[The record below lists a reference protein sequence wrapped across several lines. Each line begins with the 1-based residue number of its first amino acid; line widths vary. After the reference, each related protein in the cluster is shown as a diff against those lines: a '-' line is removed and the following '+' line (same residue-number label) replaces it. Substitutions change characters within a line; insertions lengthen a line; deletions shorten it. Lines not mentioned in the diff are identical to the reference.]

1 MTAAHPL
8 DADRLIA
15 AHRAAN
21 EFYCSHLPD
30 EPRALAYLRSRGI
43 IPASAADPPWT
54 IGYAPHG
61 WTVLRDH
68 LRRKGFTDDELLK
81 AGLITTARNGNRIDV
96 FRDRVMFPI
105 RNADGDVVAFTGR
118 DLSGRAGTPKYRNT
132 ITTPIYHKSDLLYGL
147 AEQFDGTAQPAAVML
162 VEGPAD
168 VLAVDRVRNSLPD
181 TLYPDPYYAVAPCGT
196 ALTTEQVALLAAAL
210 PPGTPIVVA
219 FDADDA
225 GQAAIDNSYQLL
237 RDWPGP
243 VDAIELKGLADPASL
258 VADSP
263 ATAVGTFDHLRR
275 PLVDVVLEHRLRPHL
290 ARLDTRLDELARI
303 GRDPASESLL
313 IRLNAVRAVAPFLGD
328 VAQDNP
334 DVAARLSVELAL
346 RLQVEPLTVLEAIYP
361 PQDDD
366 AVLVGVPDPPGRDAV
381 ALGTRGFPD
390 PSIVGHGY
398 ARACPADAA
407 AATWVQHDPTTGH
420 TAWVL
425 SEGVGADPADRDAAR
440 LAAEVAGR
448 AAILVGAHKAVE
460 IARVAVNAAF
470 AEPGARQ
477 GNASIVVLCSFDGD
491 RPKPG
496 SRQFTV
502 AWAGDARAYATASAP
517 HARAVTDAAQIRRW
531 FAAVTID
538 HTVGARHGN
547 IPASQRSA
555 TASNSPAPPQPDH
568 RSPRTGDQLLTA
580 TVRGG
585 TIGINRLDLPP
596 TSILLAGRRVTAIGI
611 EQLRTAIEPRRPDV
625 TLAGL
630 RQLAGPQAVAVA
642 IRPDPAQLHEVM
654 TAARL
659 ARQSQAVTDQADRK
673 PHPGTSRAETRLALP
688 AAPTPIAPGRAM

>member
-1 MTAAHPL
+1 MTAARPP

-15 AHRAAN
+15 AHQVAN
-21 EFYCSHLPD
+21 KFYRSHLLD

-43 IPASAADPPWT
+43 IAASAADPPWT

-61 WTVLRDH
+61 WTILRDH

-105 RNADGDVVAFTGR
+105 RNTDGDVVAFTGR

-132 ITTPIYHKSDLLYGL
+132 TTTPIYRKSDLLYGL
-147 AEQFDGTAQPAAVML
+147 AEQLDVTAQPAAVML

-168 VLAVDRVRNSLPD
+168 VLAVDRLRNSLPD

-196 ALTTEQVALLAAAL
+196 ALTAEQVALLAAAL
-210 PPGTPIVVA
+210 PPGTPIVAA

-243 VDAIELKGLADPASL
+243 VDAIVLEGRADPASL

-263 ATAVGTFDHLRR
+263 ATAVGTFAHLRR

-290 ARLDTRLDELARI
+290 ARLDTRLDELTRI

-313 IRLNAVRAVAPFLGD
+313 IRLNAVRAVAPFIGD
-328 VAQDNP
+328 VAQNNP
-334 DVAARLSVELAL
+334 DIAARLSVELAL

-361 PQDDD
+361 PHEDDD
-366 AVLVGVPDPPGRDAV
+366 AVLVDVPAPPGRDAV

-398 ARACPADAA
+398 ARICPADAA

-425 SEGVGADPADRDAAR
+425 SEGVGADPADCDAAR

-470 AEPGARQ
+470 AEPGTRQ

-491 RPKPG
+491 RPQPG
-496 SRQFTV
+496 SGQFTV
-502 AWAGDARAYATASAP
+502 AWAGDARAYATANPP

-531 FAAVTID
+531 FAAVTVD
-538 HTVGARHGN
+538 HAVSSRHPSAATAPR
-547 IPASQRSA
+547 PASSA
-555 TASNSPAPPQPDH
+555 AAPRTPQPRGQH
-568 RSPRTGDQLLTA
+568 TPAGGQLLTA
-580 TVRGG
+580 SVRGG
-585 TIGINRLDLPP
+585 AIGVNRLDLPP
-596 TSILLAGRRVTAIGI
+596 TSIVLAGRRTAAVDT
-611 EQLRTAIEPRRPDV
+611 ELLRTAVEPRRPDV
-625 TLAGL
+625 TLANL
-630 RQLAGPQAVAVA
+630 RQLAGPQTIA
-642 IRPDPAQLHEVM
+642 IVVRPDAARQREVM

-659 ARQSQAVTDQADRK
+659 ARQDQTGAYLPRRQAHTAARHAD
-673 PHPGTSRAETRLALP
+673 ARLALP
-688 AAPTPIAPGRAM
+688 PGPASTSVSR